1 MTEALKGLALR
12 LADAGISPEDSDEF
26 RIQKRILNGGVLLSS
41 IGVGSYIVWMIVL
54 SAPFRQVAVPAGY
67 FLFMAA
73 GFAHFAWTGNFG
85 LYRATQLGAGLLLP
99 FLNQWNLGGF
109 AASGATIVW
118 GSLVPLG
125 SLVVYGT
132 ARAAPWLFAYLFSAL
147 LAALLDEQ
155 AKAHAF
161 PIPHPWAFF
170 TVNLF
175 CVSTIIFVLLRY
187 FMRERELAL
196 ERSETLL
203 LNILPGP
210 IAERLKKNPE
220 AIADGFPEVTVVFA
234 DIVDFTRLSE
244 RTAPA
249 QLVALLNDIF
259 SAFDRLAER
268 HRLEKIKTIG
278 DAYMVAS
285 GLPVPRKDHA
295 EAAAEMA
302 LDMVE
307 ALKAYKGPGG
317 EALHVRIGV
326 NTGPV
331 VAGVIGRK
339 KYIYDLWGD
348 AVNTASRMESHG
360 LADAIQVTRDTYER
374 LKGRYELE
382 PRGKVAVK
390 GKGDMETFLLK
401 GRKGPAW
408 AAAN

>member
-1 MTEALKGLALR
+1 MKETFKHLALR
-12 LADAGISPEDSDEF
+12 LADAGVSPEDSDEL
-26 RIQKRILNGGVLLSS
+26 RIQKRILNGGVVLSS
-41 IGVGSYIVWMIVL
+41 MGVASYIVLMLVL
-54 SAPFRQVAVPAGY
+54 SAPFRQVAVPAAY
-67 FLFMAA
+67 FLFIAA
-73 GFAHFAWTGNFG
+73 GFFHFARTRNFG

-109 AASGATIVW
+109 AASGATVVW

-132 ARAAPWLFAYLFSAL
+132 ARAAPWLCGYLFFTF
-147 LAALLDEQ
+147 LAALLDEN

-161 PIPHPWAFF
+161 AVPYHWLFFPI
-170 TVNLF
+170 NLF
-175 CVSTIIFVLLRY
+175 SVSTIIFILLRY

-249 QLVALLNDIF
+249 ELVALLNDIF
-259 SAFDRLAER
+259 SSFDRLAER
-268 HRLEKIKTIG
+268 HGLEKIKTIG

-331 VAGVIGRK
+331 VAGVIGKK

-360 LADAIQVTRDTYER
+360 LADSIQVTRETYER
-374 LKGRYELE
+374 LQGRYELE
-382 PRGKVAVK
+382 PRGKVAIK

-401 GRKGPAW
+401 GKLKLRG
-408 AAAN
+408 